1 MIFIFDIDGTL
12 ADNSHRV
19 HYILKADKDWDAYH
33 QACDCDTPILPTIAV
48 LNCLYKQDH
57 KILFWT
63 GRDEIV
69 RKQTEEWIETW
80 TAVKP
85 ADIRYN
91 LSMRGTGDHREDHK
105 LKERALMALG
115 PISRAKLAGV
125 FEDREQ
131 VVAMWRRNGV
141 MCFQVAEGK
150 Y

>member
-19 HYILKADKDWDAYH
+19 HYILKADKDWAAYN
-33 QACDCDTPILPTIAV
+33 QACGKDTPVKPVIAV
-48 LNCLYKQDH
+48 LNCLYRRGH

-63 GRDEIV
+63 GREETI
-69 RKQTEEWIETW
+69 REQTERWLKIW
-80 TAVKP
+80 TTVTP
-85 ADIRYN
+85 VDIRNN
-91 LSMRGTGDHREDHK
+91 LWMRGTGDRRPDYEI
-105 LKERALMALG
+105 KEAALHS
-115 PISRAKLAGV
+115 IDRTELAGV

>member
-12 ADNSHRV
+12 ANNTHRV
-19 HYILKADKDWDAYH
+19 HHILNKDWDAYH
-33 QACDCDTPILPTIAV
+33 QACDRDTPIAPVIAV
-48 LNCLYKQDH
+48 LNTLYKHGH

-69 RKQTEEWIETW
+69 RAQTEKWIETW

-85 ADIRYN
+85 ADIHYN
-91 LSMRGTGDHREDHK
+91 LWMRGTGDHRPDYEI
-105 LKERALMALG
+105 KEAALRS
-115 PISRAKLAGV
+115 IDRTDLAGV

-141 MCFQVAEGK
+141 MCFQVAEGR